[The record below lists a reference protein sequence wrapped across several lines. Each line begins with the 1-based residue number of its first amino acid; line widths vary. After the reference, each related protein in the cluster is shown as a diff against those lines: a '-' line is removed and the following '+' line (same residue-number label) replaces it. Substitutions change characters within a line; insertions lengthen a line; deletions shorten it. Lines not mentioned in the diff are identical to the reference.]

1 MFLQGF
7 LWGWL
12 TWFDGD
18 SVSSPVNGSYDTSIR
33 VPLVCVLRAPFLV
46 PFKRKKMSA
55 NKQIKNNDTISMLR
69 SLLLA
74 SVPFKSIYLLGNPGC
89 LLFIFTWAKWNRLVH
104 GLGKEQNSG
113 LVTFFPK
120 SSLLFVQVSSIHR
133 KKGAKAW
140 NLLVSKTALKNW
152 NTNLRLEHSDRKN
165 RTTISDLSFLL
176 ESFQWNDPK
185 SHIQVEKFITIW

>member
-1 MFLQGF
+1 MWSRSTLVTLLYSNLNHILDSSMFLQGF

-89 LLFIFTWAKWNRLVH
+89 LLFIFTRANWLVH
-104 GLGKEQNSG
+104 GLGKEQNWTIA
-113 LVTFFPK
+113 LNIRTPPPRLRTYLFFLP
-120 SSLLFVQVSSIHR
+120 
-133 KKGAKAW
+133 
-140 NLLVSKTALKNW
+140 LK
-152 NTNLRLEHSDRKN
+152 
-165 RTTISDLSFLL
+165 IG
-176 ESFQWNDPK
+176 
-185 SHIQVEKFITIW
+185 